1 MNLNRYP
8 FYSWLVW
15 LIFGLYIS
23 TFVRFFIITLF
34 FLNLKKKK
42 IYVSVRRMV
51 CCSHQSDRLEYV
63 RYLASIR
70 ASFCSLVWEVFKF
83 QRSNGGFGESVK
95 WNHLLDEKCWLF
107 CVFNV
112 YFIALYEICDTTGQ
126 MKDIKLPLHN
136 KLSYARI
143 LIGSHL

>member
-1 MNLNRYP
+1 
-8 FYSWLVW
+8 
-15 LIFGLYIS
+15 
-23 TFVRFFIITLF
+23 
-34 FLNLKKKK
+34 
-42 IYVSVRRMV
+42 MV

-63 RYLASIR
+63 RYLAPIR

-83 QRSNGGFGESVK
+83 QRSNGEFGESVK

-112 YFIALYEICDTTGQ
+112 YFTALYEICDTIGQ

-136 KLSYARI
+136 KLSYALFKI
-143 LIGSHL
+143 LYYIKQIDSKLPCVCSVIDHR

>member
-1 MNLNRYP
+1 MNLNRYT

-34 FLNLKKKK
+34 FFKLKKKK

-63 RYLASIR
+63 RYLAPIR

-83 QRSNGGFGESVK
+83 QRSNGEFGESVK
-95 WNHLLDEKCWLF
+95 WNHLFRWEMLAFLCFQRVFYRTLWDMRYYWTDERYQITF
-107 CVFNV
+107 
-112 YFIALYEICDTTGQ
+112 T
-126 MKDIKLPLHN
+126 
-136 KLSYARI
+136 
-143 LIGSHL
+143 